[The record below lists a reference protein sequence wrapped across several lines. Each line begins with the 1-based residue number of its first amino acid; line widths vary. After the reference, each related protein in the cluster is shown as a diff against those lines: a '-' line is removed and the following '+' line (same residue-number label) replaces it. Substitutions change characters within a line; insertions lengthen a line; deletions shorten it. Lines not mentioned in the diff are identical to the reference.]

1 MSALAR
7 LDLDAWAEAAALA
20 RLPRNVAVLRLSG
33 LLRKY
38 VEILQ
43 ITQEAELVAAR
54 LIALLPEGATPRAL
68 HKAPSRLAAA
78 LGGAGLGM
86 LIALGVMIGL
96 QFAGPS
102 PSPHKGRGGGIVRAR
117 GFEPGAGGKTSV
129 MRSATLPRPDAGP
142 PAIGTVR
149 HFAPHQTIFAEGEP
163 AAHFM
168 LVIHGMVRS
177 CSLFPD
183 GRRFIRRVLCGRRS
197 VRD

>member
-1 MSALAR
+1 MMQPAPRLLPNFLGPAFNRFLFAVVGTDRHGGQLSVVSALAR

-38 VEILQ
+38 VEIPQ

-102 PSPHKGRGGGIVRAR
+102 PSPHKA
-117 GFEPGAGGKTSV
+117 AAAAS
-129 MRSATLPRPDAGP
+129 SA
-142 PAIGTVR
+142 
-149 HFAPHQTIFAEGEP
+149 P
-163 AAHFM
+163 AA
-168 LVIHGMVRS
+168 LS
-177 CSLFPD
+177 QAPAAKLP
-183 GRRFIRRVLCGRRS
+183 
-197 VRD
+197 